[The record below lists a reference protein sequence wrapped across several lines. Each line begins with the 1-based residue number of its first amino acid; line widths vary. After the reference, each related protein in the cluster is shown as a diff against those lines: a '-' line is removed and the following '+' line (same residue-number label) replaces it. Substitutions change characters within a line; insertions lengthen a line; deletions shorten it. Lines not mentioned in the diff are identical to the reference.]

1 MNKYLRCYGIYQEIS
16 EDDTTLSDN
25 GNVEKHESRGRQ
37 ESIIED
43 SDSSQELSNPIATVG
58 EDSDSSQE
66 LSNPIA
72 TVGENSDTSKPSE
85 DFLNAI
91 VTLGKEF
98 NTEFLIISS
107 NHLRSFYF

>member
-1 MNKYLRCYGIYQEIS
+1 MIS

-25 GNVEKHESRGRQ
+25 GNDEKHESRGRQ

-43 SDSSQELSNPIATVG
+43 RDSSQELC
-58 EDSDSSQE
+58 
-66 LSNPIA
+66 NPIA